1 MDAQSS
7 SRELQS
13 RFIAVERT
21 GLSKLRIWSGRTLF
35 ALLVLFLLMDGAMKL
50 FKPPVVVEAT
60 TVRLG
65 YPESTIIG
73 ISVVVLFCTVLYV
86 IPRTAVLGAILLTAH
101 LGGAVASNVR
111 AGTPIFNIAFPC
123 LFGVVSRDTV
133 FPIILAYWFWA
144 WAVIA

>member
-1 MDAQSS
+1 MEAQSS
-7 SRELQS
+7 LRELQS
-13 RFIAVERT
+13 GFIDVERT
-21 GLSKLRIWSGRTLF
+21 GPSKLRIWSGRTLF
-35 ALLVLFLLMDGAMKL
+35 AVSVLFLLMDGAMKL

-73 ISVVVLFCTVLYV
+73 IGVVVLFCTVLYV

-111 AGTPIFNIAFPC
+111 AGTPVFN
-123 LFGVVSRDTV
+123 
-133 FPIILAYWFWA
+133 
-144 WAVIA
+144 